1 MIYQESEVDSMDE
14 LLNQIQGYIK
24 AYKEPP
30 YGREVE
36 GTTEILEKASQTL
49 VKTAHRV
56 VLLENQFVDGMKVKY
71 QGDDEMDGIE
81 CPICKYEVAT
91 NDDYAEMRPKHCP
104 ECGTKL
110 IYQNPMKRK
119 FTIRKGRKVMD
130 RKEYLLRQVL
140 KLFKQQ
146 KESHYV
152 LNIEEMTVMYD
163 GAECDGSCL
172 CDDIM
177 EELGIDSL
185 EDIEDE
191 KL

>member
-1 MIYQESEVDSMDE
+1 MVKKINNRLYKVNTYASAHIIEVDDNYDE
-14 LLNQIQGYIK
+14 EVQKLRKEIQLDSIGYKLNLLAYLATLTVQGYAILSVTEFNIDGSKPRVAYASSKDFKKIVKYYFKKK
-24 AYKEPP
+24 AQE
-30 YGREVE
+30 
-36 GTTEILEKASQTL
+36 TEIYSEERQ
-49 VKTAHRV
+49 VK
-56 VLLENQFVDGMKVKY
+56 F
-71 QGDDEMDGIE
+71 
-81 CPICKYEVAT
+81 
-91 NDDYAEMRPKHCP
+91 
-104 ECGTKL
+104 
-110 IYQNPMKRK
+110 
-119 FTIRKGRKVMD
+119 MD

-146 KESHYV
+146 KESRYV

-191 KL
+191 K